1 MKNVYKV
8 KFICWLPMLMGGCQS
23 IHQPLVCLSVPPT
36 VRRHFDCLSTNR
48 LSPFYQSTARLSVHP
63 SVYPLLFF
71 STSLVVS
78 TAGYPS
84 IPPTVHL
91 SVCLSVCL
99 SSLVFPPTVNRRF
112 VRRLCV
118 YSPAVC
124 HHFWRRL
131 SAGAGCGLRRT
142 RRGDSK
148 KWLRFTVLAR
158 LLCFMH

>member
-1 MKNVYKV
+1 
-8 KFICWLPMLMGGCQS
+8 MLMQGYQS

-36 VRRHFDCLSTNR
+36 VLSCFSANCLSSFR
-48 LSPFYQSTARLSVHP
+48 PPTARLSVHP

-99 SSLVFPPTVNRRF
+99 PVLSCFSANCQSPFRPQAVCLFTGCLSPFLTQT
-112 VRRLCV
+112 VRR
-118 YSPAVC
+118 
-124 HHFWRRL
+124 
-131 SAGAGCGLRRT
+131 AGCGLRRT

-148 KWLRFTVLAR
+148 K
-158 LLCFMH
+158 